1 MSPRQIRRFPVL
13 ALLLAGL
20 VVGFC
25 LTTDL
30 AEAASYN
37 YRVCTVVTGGEVS
50 SSQTAPLIPAVVAVG
65 YVLFEGLQPSGIGP
79 LDPTPD
85 LKSNTFWQDLSSRA
99 PPTLL

>member
-1 MSPRQIRRFPVL
+1 MSPRDIRRFPVL

-20 VVGFC
+20 VVGVC
-25 LTTDL
+25 LTDL

-50 SSQTAPLIPAVVAVG
+50 LSKTAPLIPAVVPVG